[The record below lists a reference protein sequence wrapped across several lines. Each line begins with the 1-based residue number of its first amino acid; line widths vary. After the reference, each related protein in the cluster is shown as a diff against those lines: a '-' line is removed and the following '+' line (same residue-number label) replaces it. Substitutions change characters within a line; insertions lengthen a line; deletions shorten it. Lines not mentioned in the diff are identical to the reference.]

1 MRREVYEVFAPR
13 GGGRLGR
20 FADWFILL
28 LIAANVLAV
37 MLETVEPLYVRFADL
52 FDWFETVSVA
62 IFTVEYVARLWTV
75 VEDERYARPVVGRL
89 RYAVTFFMVIDLL
102 AILPF
107 YLAALGF
114 GFDLRFL
121 RALRLLRLFRLF
133 KMGRYFTAANTFM
146 RVLKDRK
153 EKLVIAFSANLIL
166 LIVASSAMMGYTE
179 PATSISGRRRRGAW
193 QAAESPRLQV
203 LSTPS
208 AMYIVEH
215 EAQPETFPSIP
226 ATMWWGVVT
235 LTTVGYG
242 DIVPVTRL
250 GQLVGAVVAVLG
262 IGMFA
267 LPAALIATGFA
278 QAAGV
283 EEPPGEA

>member
-1 MRREVYEVFAPR
+1 MRRNVYELFAPR
-13 GGGRLGR
+13 QGGPLGR

-28 LIAANVLAV
+28 LIAANVVAV
-37 MLETVEPLYVRFADL
+37 MLETVEPLHLRFADL

-62 IFTVEYVARLWTV
+62 IFTVEYAARLWTV
-75 VEDERYARPVVGRL
+75 VEDERYERPVVDRL

-107 YLAALGF
+107 YLAAFGF
-114 GFDLRFL
+114 GLDLRFL

-133 KMGRYFTAANTFM
+133 KMGRYFAAANSFM

-166 LIVASSAMMGYTE
+166 LIVASSAM
-179 PATSISGRRRRGAW
+179 
-193 QAAESPRLQV
+193 
-203 LSTPS
+203 
-208 AMYIVEH
+208 YIVEH
-215 EAQPETFPSIP
+215 EAQPDAFPSIP
-226 ATMWWGVVT
+226 ETMWWGVVT

-283 EEPPGEA
+283 DESSGEA

>member
-1 MRREVYEVFAPR
+1 MRRNVYEVFAPR
-13 GGGRLGR
+13 QGGRLGL

-28 LIAANVLAV
+28 LIAANVVAV

-52 FDWFETVSVA
+52 FDWFETVSVV

-75 VEDERYARPVVGRL
+75 VEDARYVRPIVGRL

-107 YLAALGF
+107 YLAAVGA

-121 RALRLLRLFRLF
+121 RALRLLRLFRMF
-133 KMGRYFTAANTFM
+133 KLGRYSTAARAFM

-153 EKLVIAFSANLIL
+153 EKLVIAASANLIL
-166 LIVASSAMMGYTE
+166 LIVASS
-179 PATSISGRRRRGAW
+179 
-193 QAAESPRLQV
+193 V
-203 LSTPS
+203 
-208 AMYIVEH
+208 MYIAEH
-215 EAQPETFPSIP
+215 DAQPDAFPSIP
-226 ATMWWGVVT
+226 ETMWWGVVT

-242 DIVPVTRL
+242 DVVPVTRP
-250 GQLVGAVVAVLG
+250 GQIIGAAVAVIG

-283 EEPPGEA
+283 DEPNDER